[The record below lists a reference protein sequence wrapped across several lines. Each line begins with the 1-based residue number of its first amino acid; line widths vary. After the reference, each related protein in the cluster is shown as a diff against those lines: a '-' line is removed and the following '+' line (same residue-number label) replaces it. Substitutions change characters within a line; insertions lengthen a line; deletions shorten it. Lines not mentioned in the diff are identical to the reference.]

1 MHSDASN
8 LIQFKDHFDII
19 NEEMFKVFNSR
30 VPLVKEIGKHAL
42 LGHGKRL
49 RPLIFVLSCE
59 LCNYQHKDVYQLSTI
74 FEYIHTASLLH
85 DDVLDNAE
93 IRRNRPSANQ
103 LWGNHAA
110 VLEGDFL
117 FSKAMVI
124 AIRTG
129 NIPFLA
135 KITATTAQMTE
146 GQILELAHTDDW
158 EISKDLYLEIVT
170 AKTAVLIS
178 TACACGAIISNAGS
192 ETGDALARFGLNAGI
207 AFQLIDDLLDYTSSE
222 EVFGKPVGKDLR
234 EGKITLPF
242 IYTLQRLE
250 TKEKQR
256 IEDLFLNREPTD
268 DDYKD
273 IIDLVRRSGAL
284 ERIRDE
290 AQSYVDKAI
299 NSLNIFPDSATKRD
313 LSIFE
318 ASISLT
324 GRSRE
329 CLNLNLKQV
338 LSQYKLT
345 FVGFPAL

>member
-1 MHSDASN
+1 MDSDTSN

-19 NEEMFKVFNSR
+19 NNEMFKVFNSR
-30 VPLVKEIGKHAL
+30 VPLVEEIGRHAL

-59 LCNYQHKDVYQLSTI
+59 LCNYQQEDVYQLSTI

-93 IRRNRPSANQ
+93 IRRNKPSANEV
-103 LWGNHAA
+103 WGNHAA

-117 FSKAMVI
+117 FSKAMAI

-129 NIPFLA
+129 KIPFLA
-135 KITATTAQMTE
+135 KITETTTQMTE

-170 AKTAVLIS
+170 AKTAMLIS
-178 TACACGAIISNAGS
+178 TACACGAIISDAGS
-192 ETGDALARFGLNAGI
+192 ETADALTRFGLDAGI

-234 EGKITLPF
+234 EGKVTLPF
-242 IYTLQRLE
+242 IYTLEQLAITEKNRL
-250 TKEKQR
+250 
-256 IEDLFLNREPTD
+256 EDLFLNHQPTD

-273 IIDLVRRSGAL
+273 IIDLVRRNGAL
-284 ERIRDE
+284 DRIRDE

-299 NSLNIFPDSATKRD
+299 NSLDIFPDSTTKRD
-313 LSIFE
+313 LAI
-318 ASISLT
+318 
-324 GRSRE
+324 
-329 CLNLNLKQV
+329 
-338 LSQYKLT
+338 LSQHIIDRKK
-345 FVGFPAL
+345 

>member
-1 MHSDASN
+1 MDSDTSN

-19 NEEMFKVFNSR
+19 NNEMFKVFNSR
-30 VPLVKEIGKHAL
+30 VPLVEEIGRHAL

-59 LCNYQHKDVYQLSTI
+59 LCNYQQEDVYQLSTI

-93 IRRNRPSANQ
+93 IRRNKPSANEV
-103 LWGNHAA
+103 WGNHAA

-117 FSKAMVI
+117 FSKAMAI

-129 NIPFLA
+129 KIPFLA
-135 KITATTAQMTE
+135 KITETTTEMTE

-170 AKTAVLIS
+170 AKTAMLIS
-178 TACACGAIISNAGS
+178 TACACGAIISDAGS
-192 ETGDALARFGLNAGI
+192 ETADALTRFGLDAGI

-234 EGKITLPF
+234 EGKVTLPF
-242 IYTLQRLE
+242 IYTLEQLAITEKNRL
-250 TKEKQR
+250 
-256 IEDLFLNREPTD
+256 EDLFLNHQPTD

-273 IIDLVRRSGAL
+273 IIDLVRRNGAL
-284 ERIRDE
+284 DRIRDE

-299 NSLNIFPDSATKRD
+299 NSLDIFPDSTTKRD
-313 LSIFE
+313 LAI
-318 ASISLT
+318 
-324 GRSRE
+324 
-329 CLNLNLKQV
+329 
-338 LSQYKLT
+338 LSQHIIDRKK
-345 FVGFPAL
+345 

>member
-1 MHSDASN
+1 MDSDTSN
-8 LIQFKDHFDII
+8 LIQFKDHFEII
-19 NEEMFKVFNSR
+19 NDEMFKVFNSR
-30 VPLVKEIGKHAL
+30 VPLVEEIGKHAL

-59 LCNYQHKDVYQLSTI
+59 LCNYQEEDVYQLSTI

-93 IRRNRPSANQ
+93 IRRNKPSANEV
-103 LWGNHAA
+103 WGNHAA

-117 FSKAMVI
+117 FSKAMAI

-129 NIPFLA
+129 KIPFLA
-135 KITATTAQMTE
+135 KITETTTEMTE

-170 AKTAVLIS
+170 AKTAMLIS
-178 TACACGAIISNAGS
+178 TACACGAIISDAGS
-192 ETGDALARFGLNAGI
+192 ETADALTRFGLDAGI

-234 EGKITLPF
+234 EGKVTLPF
-242 IYTLQRLE
+242 IYTLEQLAITEKNRL
-250 TKEKQR
+250 
-256 IEDLFLNREPTD
+256 EDLFLNHQPTD

-273 IIDLVRRSGAL
+273 IIDLVRRNGAL
-284 ERIRDE
+284 DRIRDE

-299 NSLNIFPDSATKRD
+299 NSLDIFPDSTTKRD
-313 LSIFE
+313 LAI
-318 ASISLT
+318 
-324 GRSRE
+324 
-329 CLNLNLKQV
+329 
-338 LSQYKLT
+338 LSQHIIDRKK
-345 FVGFPAL
+345 

>member
-1 MHSDASN
+1 MDSDTSN
-8 LIQFKDHFDII
+8 LIQFKDHFEII
-19 NEEMFKVFNSR
+19 NDEMFKVFNSR
-30 VPLVKEIGKHAL
+30 VPLVEEIGKHAL

-59 LCNYQHKDVYQLSTI
+59 LCNYQEEDVYQLSTI

-93 IRRNRPSANQ
+93 IRRNRPSANEV
-103 LWGNHAA
+103 WGNHAA

-117 FSKAMVI
+117 FSKAMAI

-129 NIPFLA
+129 KIPFLA
-135 KITATTAQMTE
+135 KITETTTEMTE

-170 AKTAVLIS
+170 AKTAMLIS
-178 TACACGAIISNAGS
+178 TACACGAIISDAGS
-192 ETGDALARFGLNAGI
+192 ETADALTRFGLDAGI

-234 EGKITLPF
+234 EGKVTLPF
-242 IYTLQRLE
+242 IYTLEQLAITEKNRL
-250 TKEKQR
+250 
-256 IEDLFLNREPTD
+256 EDLFLNHQPTD

-273 IIDLVRRSGAL
+273 IIDLVRRNGAL
-284 ERIRDE
+284 DRIRDE

-299 NSLNIFPDSATKRD
+299 NSLDIFPDSTTKRD
-313 LSIFE
+313 LAI
-318 ASISLT
+318 
-324 GRSRE
+324 
-329 CLNLNLKQV
+329 
-338 LSQYKLT
+338 LSQHIIDRKK
-345 FVGFPAL
+345 